1 MYLKTVSKWLV
12 ILPLL
17 VVTLSV
23 FVLSSSQASLQQP
36 LSEKT
41 QDLFLLLQNANASI
55 SSIFQQ
61 LEADGET
68 VPQAS
73 QYEYNQALVLAE
85 ESEILI
91 KAGKYSEANIKIILA
106 LQKLKETLRIIEEVI
121 PWQQT
126 EAELNLE
133 LVVQLRSSM
142 NRYYEQLERIENLT
156 NFAASVGYNTTH
168 LEDMIQTIR
177 NLLETASTNIDQK
190 NFEMASE
197 NLAEAKAIG
206 IQTIDAISNFADNLK
221 IQRIATY
228 IDKTHDRLDAIRK
241 TAEAV
246 SNEASLVAVDNAE
259 ASLET
264 AEEYL
269 EEKRLNETLSELA
282 KSKESEDE
290 AVEHLKPSVPSID
303 DTANKVLSISP

>member
-1 MYLKTVSKWLV
+1 VYLKTASKWLT
-12 ILPLL
+12 ILVLV

-55 SSIFQQ
+55 SSIFQK
-61 LEADGET
+61 LEANGET
-68 VPQAS
+68 IPQAS
-73 QYEYNQALVLAE
+73 QYEYNQALVLAD
-85 ESEILI
+85 ESEILL
-91 KAGKYSEANIKIILA
+91 KAGKYSEANSKIIQA
-106 LQKLKETLRIIEEVI
+106 LQKLKETLRIIDEVI

-133 LVVQLRSSM
+133 WVVQLRSSM

-156 NFAASVGYNTTH
+156 RFAASVGYNTTN
-168 LEDMIQTIR
+168 LENMIQTIS
-177 NLLETASTNIDQK
+177 NLLETASNNIEQK
-190 NFEMASE
+190 QFEMASE
-197 NLAEAKAIG
+197 NLDEAKAIG
-206 IQTIDAISNFADNLK
+206 IKTINAISNFADNLK

-246 SNEASLVAVDNAE
+246 SNEASLIAVDNAE

-264 AEEYL
+264 AEDYL
-269 EEKRLNETLSELA
+269 EEERLNETFSELA
-282 KSKESEDE
+282 KSKVSEDE
-290 AVEHLKPSVPSID
+290 AVEHLKPSVSSTN
-303 DTANKVLSISP
+303 DTANNVSSVSP

>member
-1 MYLKTVSKWLV
+1 MYLKTASKWLV
-12 ILPLL
+12 VLPLV
-17 VVTLSV
+17 VVTLFV

-55 SSIFQQ
+55 SRIFQQ
-61 LEADGET
+61 LKADGET
-68 VPQAS
+68 IPQAS

-85 ESEILI
+85 ESEILL
-91 KAGKYSEANIKIILA
+91 KAGKYSEATIKIIQA
-106 LQKLKETLRIIEEVI
+106 LQKLKETLRIIDEVVT
-121 PWQQT
+121 WQQT
-126 EAELNLE
+126 EADLDLE
-133 LVVQLRSSM
+133 RVVQLKSSM

-156 NFAASVGYNTTH
+156 RFAASVGYNTTN
-168 LEDMIQTIR
+168 LENMIQTIR
-177 NLLETASTNIDQK
+177 NLLETASTNIEQK
-190 NFEMASE
+190 HFEMASE
-197 NLAEAKAIG
+197 NLDEAKAIG
-206 IQTIDAISNFADNLK
+206 IQTINAISNFADNLK
-221 IQRIATY
+221 IQRIKTY

-269 EEKRLNETLSELA
+269 EEKRLNETFSELA

-290 AVEHLKPSVPSID
+290 AVEHLKPSVSSID
-303 DTANKVLSISP
+303 DTANEVSNVSP

>member
-1 MYLKTVSKWLV
+1 MYLKTASKWLV
-12 ILPLL
+12 VLPLV
-17 VVTLSV
+17 VVTLFV

-61 LEADGET
+61 LKADGET
-68 VPQAS
+68 IPQAS

-85 ESEILI
+85 ESEILL
-91 KAGKYSEANIKIILA
+91 KAGNYSEANIKIIQA
-106 LQKLKETLRIIEEVI
+106 LQKLKETMRIISEVI

-126 EAELNLE
+126 EADLNLE
-133 LVVQLRSSM
+133 RIVQLKSSI
-142 NRYYEQLERIENLT
+142 NRYCEQLERIENLT
-156 NFAASVGYNTTH
+156 RFATSVGYNTTN
-168 LEDMIQTIR
+168 LENMIQTIR
-177 NLLETASTNIDQK
+177 NLLETASTNIEQK
-190 NFEMASE
+190 HFEMASE
-197 NLAEAKAIG
+197 NLDEAKAIG
-206 IQTIDAISNFADNLK
+206 IQTINVISNFADNLK
-221 IQRIATY
+221 IQRVATY

-269 EEKRLNETLSELA
+269 EEKRFDETFSELA

-290 AVEHLKPSVPSID
+290 AVELLKPSVSSID
-303 DTANKVLSISP
+303 DAANEVSSVSP

>member
-1 MYLKTVSKWLV
+1 MYLKTASKWLV
-12 ILPLL
+12 VLPLV

-23 FVLSSSQASLQQP
+23 FVLSSSQASLQQQLP
-36 LSEKT
+36 EKT

-61 LEADGET
+61 LKADGET

-73 QYEYNQALVLAE
+73 QYEYDQALVLAE
-85 ESEILI
+85 ESESLL
-91 KAGKYSEANIKIILA
+91 KAGKYSEANIKIIQA
-106 LQKLKETLRIIEEVI
+106 LQKLKETLRIINEVI

-126 EAELNLE
+126 ETDLE
-133 LVVQLRSSM
+133 FEKVVQLKSSM

-156 NFAASVGYNTTH
+156 RFAASVGYNTTN
-168 LEDMIQTIR
+168 LENMIQTIR
-177 NLLETASTNIDQK
+177 NLLETAATNIEQK
-190 NFEMASE
+190 HFEMASE
-197 NLAEAKAIG
+197 NLDEAKAIG
-206 IQTIDAISNFADNLK
+206 IQTINAISNFADNLK
-221 IQRIATY
+221 IQRIKTY

-246 SNEASLVAVDNAE
+246 SNEASLVALDNAE

-269 EEKRLNETLSELA
+269 EEKRLNETFSELA

-290 AVEHLKPSVPSID
+290 AVELLKPSVSSID
-303 DTANKVLSISP
+303 DTANEVSSISP